1 MEYFS
6 YKVKR
11 LYSWVQGDADLI
23 SEVLMRWLRGGPMT
37 NVSHGRRVGS
47 CAQTSTGGTRNVKN
61 IRLSLQREG

>member
-23 SEVLMRWLRGGPMT
+23 FEVLMRWLRGGPMT

-47 CAQTSTGGTRNVKN
+47 CAHRQALGEPGMLST
-61 IRLSLQREG
+61 